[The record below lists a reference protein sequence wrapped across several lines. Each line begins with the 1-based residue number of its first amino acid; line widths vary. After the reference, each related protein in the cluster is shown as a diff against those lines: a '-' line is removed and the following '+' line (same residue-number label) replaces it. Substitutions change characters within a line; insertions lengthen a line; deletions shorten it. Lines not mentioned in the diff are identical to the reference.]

1 MIYIIDGRKGSG
13 KTTTVQAL
21 AKHFKSQGMTVV
33 EIKPSPPSPD
43 ESLADSWMRVLRS
56 TEGIDVAI
64 IDRGLGTEWIY
75 GRQRHFDPDY
85 FYELQRLDVTTKQ
98 HFSIIEVTLICDD
111 PLSRGRE
118 PWEGMDLDTV
128 DEWMAWGSVHSS
140 IIINTDLNSVEKVV
154 EKIAA
159 IEVHDDF
166 LNAPNLY
173 DVMPLG
179 YADISL
185 FELFLRQRKLMTVLD
200 LQPGHIGIMSAAL
213 GLASEAGEVAD
224 LVNDFKSPWAGRLA
238 NEREHMLE
246 ELVDVV
252 FYAVE
257 LFIMMGGSSTEFSD
271 TYMMKWARNIRRAL
285 ERRDDA

>member
-21 AKHFKSQGMTVV
+21 AQYFKSQGMTVLEV
-33 EIKPSPPSPD
+33 KPSPPSPD
-43 ESLADSWMRVLRS
+43 ESLAQSWMRVMRS
-56 TEGIDVAI
+56 TEGFDIAI

-75 GRQRHFDPDY
+75 GRQRHFEPDY
-85 FYELQRLDVTTKQ
+85 FHELQRLDVNTKQ
-98 HFSIIEVTLICDD
+98 HFSIIEVTLICND
-111 PLSRGRE
+111 PIGRGRE
-118 PWEGMDLDTV
+118 PWEGMDLDTI
-128 DEWMAWGSVHSS
+128 DEWMAWSSVHSS
-140 IIINTDLNSVEKVV
+140 TIINTDLNTVEEVV
-154 EKIAA
+154 RKIAD
-159 IEVHDDF
+159 IEFVGDF
-166 LNAPNLY
+166 MNAPQFY
-173 DVMPLG
+173 DIMPLG
-179 YADISL
+179 YSDISL
-185 FELFLRQRKLMTVLD
+185 FELFMRQRKLMTVLD
-200 LQPGHIGIMSAAL
+200 LQPGHTGIMSAAL

-224 LVNDFKSPWAGRLA
+224 LVNDFKSPWAGKLA

-257 LFIMMGGSSTEFSD
+257 LFIMMGGNSTEFSD